1 MIYPWQQSQWTSL
14 LARVKQGNLPHAL
27 FFSGAAGL
35 GKLDFAREFSNYL
48 CCEKPIEYKP
58 CQHCNGCRLFLAG
71 SHPDTAVVAL
81 MEKKKQIGVEQI
93 RELGEFLSLTAHKAK
108 QKIVII
114 ENADKM
120 NVNAANSL
128 LKNLEEPSGSTLIML
143 ISHRIQALPA
153 TLISRCQIVQFYP
166 PELKMAD
173 QWLSAQGDLE
183 LEAEVLLSLTR
194 RAPLAALAMSN
205 SGQVTTRS
213 HCFRD
218 LTTLFEQQSNP
229 IKLAATWSKCSQL
242 QLFIW
247 LQSWLSDMIKLK
259 VTKDHRFVSNIDLID
274 ALQTIADKISTRE
287 LFKSYDLVSE
297 SLRLT
302 ETQANSVLVLETLL
316 TNLSCMRTR

>member
-1 MIYPWQQSQWTSL
+1 MIYPWQQSQWISL

-35 GKLDFAREFSNYL
+35 GKLDFASEFSNYL
-48 CCEKPIEYKP
+48 CCEKPIKCKP
-58 CQHCNGCRLFLAG
+58 CQHCNGCRLFFAG
-71 SHPDTAVVAL
+71 SHPDVVVVTL
-81 MEKKKQIGVEQI
+81 MEKKKQIGVDQI
-93 RELGEFLSLTAHKAK
+93 RELGEFLSLTAQKAK

-114 ENADKM
+114 ECADRM

-128 LKNLEEPSGSTLIML
+128 LKNLEEPSGSTLIIL
-143 ISHRIQALPA
+143 VSHRIQALPA
-153 TLISRCQIVQFYP
+153 TIISRCQIIQFYP
-166 PELKMAD
+166 PELKIAT
-173 QWLSAQGDLE
+173 QWLSTQGTLE

-213 HCFRD
+213 DCFRA
-218 LTTLFEQQSNP
+218 LIALFEQQSNP
-229 IKLAATWSKCSQL
+229 VKLAATWSKYGQV

-259 VTKDHRFVSNIDLID
+259 MTTDHRFISNIDLID
-274 ALQTIADKISTRE
+274 ALQTISDKIAIRE
-287 LFKSYDLVSE
+287 LFKSYDLISE

-316 TNLSCMRTR
+316 INLSCMRTR

>member
-1 MIYPWQQSQWTSL
+1 VIYPWQQKQWASL
-14 LARVKQGNLPHAL
+14 VSRIQQGNLPHAL

-48 CCEKPIEYKP
+48 CCEKPIESKP

-71 SHPDTAVVAL
+71 SHPDRVVVSL
-81 MEKKKQIGVEQI
+81 MEKKKQIGVDQI
-93 RELGEFLSLTAHKAK
+93 RELGEFLSLTAQKAK

-114 ENADKM
+114 ECADKM
-120 NVNAANSL
+120 NINAANSL
-128 LKNLEEPSGSTLIML
+128 LKNLEEPSGSTVIIL

-153 TLISRCQIVQFYP
+153 TIISRCQIVQFYP
-166 PELKMAD
+166 PELEIGA
-173 QWLSAQGDLE
+173 QWLSSQGDLA
-183 LEAEVLLSLTR
+183 LEAKVLLSLTR
-194 RAPLAALAMSN
+194 KAPLAALAMSN

-213 HCFRD
+213 DCFRD
-218 LTTLFEQQSNP
+218 LISLFEQQSNP
-229 IKLAATWSKCSQL
+229 VKLAATWSKCSQA

-259 VTKDHRFVSNIDLID
+259 ITKDHRFVNNIDLVS
-274 ALQTIADKISTRE
+274 ALQKIADKIDVGA

-302 ETQANSVLVLETLL
+302 ETQANSVLLLETFLIH
-316 TNLSCMRTR
+316 LSCTRAR